1 MSQNYLNFY
10 LDDESIEQKIQFVYL
25 APDKSYAERKIYLS
39 YDGNTDTLTLSAKK
53 IQIFTDELSVDK
65 HNKAPKPS
73 EPE

>member
-1 MSQNYLNFY
+1 MSNYANFNEDTSKDGIKDSFF
-10 LDDESIEQKIQFVYL
+10 LQLGDEYGN
-25 APDKSYAERKIYLS
+25 RKIYLT

>member
-1 MSQNYLNFY
+1 MFNYAQFRKDDSVDGVVDLYFLK
-10 LDDESIEQKIQFVYL
+10 LDDEYGN
-25 APDKSYAERKIYLS
+25 RKIYLS